1 VTCLLDT
8 HFLIW
13 IVSGSKRLKSYP
25 WLKHYEPW
33 GVSPVSFLE
42 IQLLSEI
49 GRGRVDQPRFTENVM
64 DDSRFRVDEISVVNL
79 AQKSLELSWTR
90 DPFDRLIAAHSL
102 ARRVP
107 LCSIDQAML
116 EHHKHI
122 VRELR

>member
-1 VTCLLDT
+1 MTCLLDT

-13 IVSGSKRLKSYP
+13 IVSESKRLKAYP

-33 GVSPVSFLE
+33 SVSPVSFLE

-49 GRGRVDQPRFTENVM
+49 GRGRVDQPRFTQNLME
-64 DDSRFRVDEISVVNL
+64 DSRFRVDEISVVNL
-79 AQKSLELSWTR
+79 VRRSVELSWSR

-102 ARRVP
+102 ARRLP

-116 EHHKHI
+116 QHHKHI